1 MTLGNEFSLA
11 IDSYLKNKNNSN
23 LNDIKK
29 KFKNIKNNFLNK
41 NKKYLIVRNFSK
53 NKNELIKK
61 INTFSKF
68 TRLLKQNSNGDKII
82 EVKPHFKLLK
92 KFKKKTKENLRY
104 HQTNLGGSI
113 HSDGPQ
119 LSTPPKYIVMAC
131 SQQARTGGDSIISDA
146 KKIYHNLRLRE
157 RKIIQ
162 ILNQKFFFERRGF
175 KYKKKVF
182 NKKIFD
188 TQNQFIFRYLRDYI
202 ESGHKIVKKKLTVK
216 QKNALS
222 ILDKYLENK
231 NYQITYRLNKNDLVI
246 LNNFC
251 LAHGRKQFQINNR
264 DPRTLYRL
272 WIKN

>member
-11 IDSYLKNKNNSN
+11 IDCYLKNKNNST
-23 LNDIKK
+23 LNNIKK
-29 KFKNIKNNFLNK
+29 KFKDIKNNFLDK
-41 NKKYLIVRNFSK
+41 NKRYLIIRNFSK
-53 NKNELIKK
+53 NKIELIKK

-68 TRLLKQNSNGDKII
+68 TKLLEQNNNGDRVV
-82 EVKPHFKLLK
+82 EVKPDIKLLK

-119 LSTPPKYIVMAC
+119 LFTPPKYIVMAC
-131 SQQARTGGDSIISDA
+131 SQQAITGGNSIISDV
-146 KKIYHNLRLRE
+146 KKIYQDLRLKE
-157 RKIIQ
+157 RKATKV
-162 ILNQKFFFERRGF
+162 LSQKFFFERRGF
-175 KYKKKVF
+175 SNRNRIF

-188 TQNQFIFRYLRDYI
+188 TQNKFIFRYLRDYI
-202 ESGHKIVKKKLTVK
+202 VSGYKIKKKELTTK
-216 QKNALS
+216 QENALN

-231 NYQITYRLNKNDLVI
+231 NYQITYKLNKNDLVI

-251 LAHGRKQFQINNR
+251 LAHGRKKFKINNK